1 MMTLFGLFSGASAA
15 AAPAAATAATAA
27 TTAATTA
34 GGLSI
39 SQILGGT
46 ATLLSAVSSIAAGN
60 AQGDALEAQA
70 RDAQDQKPLEL
81 LQGLQRKNDIKR
93 ATMQAVAEID
103 TTTAASGTDL
113 TYGTPVQARKA
124 AFNEGD
130 SGLNTNANT
139 TGATLDRL
147 DLRNKEYLKM
157 ARNARTA
164 GLFDG
169 FVTGLSGFSR
179 LYDTRKPV

>member
-1 MMTLFGLFSGASAA
+1 MMAMWGLFSGAAA
-15 AAPAAATAATAA
+15 SAAPAAATAATAA

-60 AQGDALEAQA
+60 AQGDSLEAQA
-70 RDAQDQKPLEL
+70 RDTEAQKPLEL

-130 SGLNTNANT
+130 LGLNTNANT

-147 DLRNKEYLKM
+147 DLRNKEYLRM
-157 ARNARTA
+157 AKNARLA
-164 GLFDG
+164 GLVDAFSTG
-169 FVTGLSGFSR
+169 FSGFSK
-179 LYDTRKPV
+179 LYETRKPV